1 MNSRGG
7 FIHAHY
13 DPSPATDFD
22 VERPQSEIKP
32 SVGLAPLEVRDA
44 TNSELIRLSPASN
57 NNCGLVSGSKGLLSR
72 RSSKASA
79 NGAGLSFPARTD
91 FRML

>member
-13 DPSPATDFD
+13 DRSPAIEYD
-22 VERPQSEIKP
+22 VQRPQSEIKP

-44 TNSELIRLSPASN
+44 VYSELIRLSPASN
-57 NNCGLVSGSKGLLSR
+57 CDRELVSGSKGLRARGFLQ
-72 RSSKASA
+72 KEVVKF
-79 NGAGLSFPARTD
+79 GALPPEMSER
-91 FRML
+91 